1 MLSMYIYRHIPPPSP
16 RFKCVSL
23 HTCISRPRDGSS
35 RVLCVHTCIY
45 IRIYVYMHIHVR
57 EKNPSSPPRLELR
70 QLFGDG
76 RKTRDKGARDGG
88 RWPWIPGCVCFC
100 RWRSCRFGPVPFYG
114 LHLQRRLLH
123 IEELGLR
130 RIRRLPT
137 GRRRASL
144 RYINTYVS
152 CEAITTPGNY
162 LIVILIDTWFL
173 YSSIIHRSK

>member
-1 MLSMYIYRHIPPPSP
+1 MLSMYIYTPTYISPPPP
-16 RFKCVSL
+16 HALNVFSL
-23 HTCISRPRDGSS
+23 HTCVSRPRDT
-35 RVLCVHTCIY
+35 RVLLCTYVYLHSNIHIHTYIHTCVNHACKKTHQPATSA
-45 IRIYVYMHIHVR
+45 RA
-57 EKNPSSPPRLELR
+57 ST
-70 QLFGDG
+70 LFGGG
-76 RKTRDKGARDGG
+76 RKTMMMDKGARDGG
-88 RWPWIPGCVCFC
+88 SWLWIPGCVCFC

-152 CEAITTPGNY
+152 CEAITTPGN
-162 LIVILIDTWFL
+162 ILFYFNFNW
-173 YSSIIHRSK
+173 HV

>member
-1 MLSMYIYRHIPPPSP
+1 MCSLSTR
-16 RFKCVSL
+16 VSHAHVMVPL
-23 HTCISRPRDGSS
+23 ACF
-35 RVLCVHTCIY
+35 VY
-45 IRIYVYMHIHVR
+45 IRVYLHSNICIHAYTR
-57 EKNPSSPPRLELR
+57 AWTTCKKNPSSPPRLELR